1 MTIPKPFHFVA
12 YCQAENAQ
20 TSTKALG
27 HDCNEPNSTHF
38 HQCNQLLTT
47 TKLMGV
53 TYALTLF
60 IEVVSSGIAYT
71 THSSYIDRTFLQ

>member
-1 MTIPKPFHFVA
+1 MEKLAI
-12 YCQAENAQ
+12 
-20 TSTKALG
+20 
-27 HDCNEPNSTHF
+27 
-38 HQCNQLLTT
+38 QCNQLLTT

-53 TYALTLF
+53 TYALTPF